1 MLLSQ
6 PMRPSVSSV
15 PKKCWMF
22 EHQEG
27 FEFQPSFEQTKES
40 GISTPNRAPLS
51 PSFGEG
57 AYHYVD

>member
-6 PMRPSVSSV
+6 PMYPSVSLV
-15 PKKCWMF
+15 PKERWMF

-40 GISTPNRAPLS
+40 GISTPGRAPLS
-51 PSFGEG
+51 PSFGG
-57 AYHYVD
+57 DTHHYVD